1 MALHCGYLFPGIEGL
16 HGSRD
21 PIATVTTPPS
31 CMLGLTN
38 MATVNSERVPALRS
52 YRDSLS
58 AENRIDYDQKLKII
72 SGIDPYNVNAS
83 FFSQSEEK
91 WPDIEFP
98 DIINYLLLSS
108 SKYTKEQLKAY
119 KSLQAYQFFV
129 AGWVRGI
136 FVGKA
141 TPDVSILLGKVSDF
155 DVF

>member
-1 MALHCGYLFPGIEGL
+1 M
-16 HGSRD
+16 
-21 PIATVTTPPS
+21 
-31 CMLGLTN
+31 
-38 MATVNSERVPALRS
+38 
-52 YRDSLS
+52 S

-72 SGIDPYNVNAS
+72 SGIDPFNVNAS

-98 DIINYLLLSS
+98 DIIYMLSS
-108 SKYTKEQLKAY
+108 SKYTKERLKAY
-119 KSLQAYQFFV
+119 KTLQAYQFFV

-155 DVF
+155 DFF